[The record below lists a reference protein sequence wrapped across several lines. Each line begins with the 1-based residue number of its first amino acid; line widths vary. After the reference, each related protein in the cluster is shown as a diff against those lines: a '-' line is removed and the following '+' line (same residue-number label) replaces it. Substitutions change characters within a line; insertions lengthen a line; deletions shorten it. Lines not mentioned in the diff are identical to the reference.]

1 VKAKSIER
9 VVYAIASGCFVLA
22 CLGAANKGKPVG
34 DAIRVTLDDTPES
47 QWKQQDISG
56 FAASIRAADSITVL
70 AGLPYPEAEKD
81 WYNHESK
88 RTDLVWI
95 LGYPFYPQPLKVSD
109 QDLRQIKEVLLDP
122 AAHLEFPQFM
132 ASLLTED
139 YHPSH
144 AVVWSKGG
152 QQFGS
157 LIDLGCRHEWKN
169 FTPSQTLYGRIAA
182 ESHAKLAKVLGKF
195 QQEHL
200 ARTEEHGSQ

>member
-1 VKAKSIER
+1 MKR
-9 VVYAIASGCFVLA
+9 VVLLIYALAGTGWFVPA
-22 CLGAANKGKPVG
+22 CIGVAGDGKPVG
-34 DAIRVTLDDTPES
+34 DAVRVTLDDTPES

-56 FAASIRAADSITVL
+56 FAASLRNADSVTVL
-70 AGLPYPEAEKD
+70 EGLPYPEVEKD
-81 WYNHESK
+81 WYDHESK
-88 RTDLVWI
+88 RKDLVWI
-95 LGYPFYPQPLKVSD
+95 LGYPFYPSPLKVSD

-152 QQFGS
+152 QRFGS

-182 ESHAKLAKVLGKF
+182 ESHARLAKVLGKY
-195 QQEHL
+195 QQERL
-200 ARTEEHGSQ
+200 ARTKGPESQ